1 MTYNCI
7 GGVMVGMLTSSSVNR
22 EFEPRLRQTLVIAVS
37 RVFNSNKYNNAEGGN
52 MSTNDIANNRK
63 CVETMFL

>member
-1 MTYNCI
+1 
-7 GGVMVGMLTSSSVNR
+7 MVGMLTSSSVNR
-22 EFEPRLRQTLVIAVS
+22 GFESRLRQTLVIAVS

>member
-1 MTYNCI
+1 
-7 GGVMVGMLTSSSVNR
+7 MVGMLTSSSVDR
-22 EFEPRLRQTLVIAVS
+22 GFEPRLRQTLVIAVS
-37 RVFNSNKYNNAEGGN
+37 QVFNSNKYNNAEGGN